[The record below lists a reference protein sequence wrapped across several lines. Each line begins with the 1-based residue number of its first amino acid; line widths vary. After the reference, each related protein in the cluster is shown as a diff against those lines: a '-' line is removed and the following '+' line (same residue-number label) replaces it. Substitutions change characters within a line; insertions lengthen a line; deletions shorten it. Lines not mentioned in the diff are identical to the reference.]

1 MTKQYD
7 ITIIGGGIVGLSTA
21 YKILEQKPDI
31 KLLILEKEPGVA
43 MHQTGNNSGVIHSGI
58 YYRPGSLR
66 ALNCINGYKQL
77 LEFSDREGIPYELC
91 GKIIVATDQNEKAI
105 LKTVYDRGIQN
116 GLDKIRM
123 ISVEEM
129 KEKEPHVFGVEAID
143 VPYAG
148 IIDFKVVANTLA
160 QIVTERQG
168 GEILLNQKVLNIY
181 THSGYSEVITDSEV
195 FSTKLVINTA
205 GLHSDEIG
213 ALTTPKLDLRI
224 IPFRGEYMTI
234 KKDREYLCRNLIYPT
249 PDPDFPWLGVHFTR
263 MIKGVVEAGPN
274 AVWAFKKEGY
284 KMSDVSLK
292 DMGKALGFPGFQKA
306 MFKFMGFG
314 IGEYYRSLNKAAFT
328 KGLQKLIPEI
338 RKEDLL
344 PGDTGVRALAVGRN
358 GELLDDFVFAENEW
372 AVNVLNAPS
381 PAATA
386 CLSIGDSVAEKALA
400 RF

>member
-1 MTKQYD
+1 MKYD
-7 ITIIGGGIVGLSTA
+7 VTIIGAGIVGLSTA
-21 YKILEQKPDI
+21 YKILEKRPNI
-31 KLLILEKEPGVA
+31 KLLMLEKEPGIG

-77 LEFSDREGIPYELC
+77 LEFSDRESIPYELC
-91 GKIIVATDQNEKAI
+91 GKIIVATDKKEQDI
-105 LKTVYDRGIQN
+105 LKTVYERGIQN

-123 ISVEEM
+123 ITAEEM

-148 IIDFKVVANTLA
+148 IIDFKIVADTLA
-160 QIVTERQG
+160 KIVSERQAG
-168 GEILLNQKVLNIY
+168 QILLNQKVLNIY
-181 THSGYSEVITDSEV
+181 THSGYSEIVTDKEV
-195 FSTKLVINTA
+195 FPTKLVINTA

-213 ALTTPKLDLRI
+213 ALTIPKPELRI
-224 IPFRGEYMTI
+224 IPFRGEYMKI
-234 KKDREYLCRNLIYPT
+234 KKEREYLCRNLIYPT

-263 MIKGVVEAGPN
+263 MIKGAVEAGPN

-284 KMSDVSLK
+284 KMSDVSLR
-292 DMGKALGFPGFQKA
+292 DIGKALAFPGFQKA

-314 IGEYYRSLNKAAFT
+314 IGEYYRSMNKAAFT
-328 KGLQKLIPEI
+328 RGLQKLVPEI
-338 RKEDLL
+338 RKEDLV
-344 PGDTGVRALAVGRN
+344 PGDVGVRALAIGRN

-386 CLSIGDSVAEKALA
+386 CLSIGESIAEKALA
-400 RF
+400 RFS

>member
-1 MTKQYD
+1 MKYD
-7 ITIIGGGIVGLSTA
+7 ITIIGAGIIGLSTA
-21 YKILEQKPDI
+21 YKILEKRPDI
-31 KLLILEKEPGVA
+31 KLLVLEKEPGVGL
-43 MHQTGNNSGVIHSGI
+43 HQTGNNSGVIHSGI

-91 GKIIVATDQNEKAI
+91 GKIIVAIDKKEQDV

-123 ISVEEM
+123 ITAEEM
-129 KEKEPHVFGVEAID
+129 KEKEPHVFGVEAVY

-148 IIDFKVVANTLA
+148 IIDFKVVADTLA
-160 QIVTERQG
+160 KIVTERQAG
-168 GEILLNQKVLNIY
+168 QILLNQKVLNIY
-181 THSGYSEVITDSEV
+181 THSGYSEIITDKEV
-195 FSTKLVINTA
+195 FPTKLVINTA

-213 ALTTPKLDLRI
+213 ALTIPKPDLRI
-224 IPFRGEYMTI
+224 IPFRGEYMKI
-234 KKDREYLCRNLIYPT
+234 KKEREHLCKNLIYPT

-263 MIKGVVEAGPN
+263 MIKGSVEAGPN

-284 KMSDVSLK
+284 KMSDVSLR
-292 DMGKALGFPGFQKA
+292 DIGKALGFPGFQKA

-328 KGLQKLIPEI
+328 RGLQKLVPEI
-338 RKEDLL
+338 RKEDLV
-344 PGDTGVRALAVGRN
+344 PGDVGVRALAIGRN

-386 CLSIGDSVAEKALA
+386 CLSIGESVAEKALA

>member
-1 MTKQYD
+1 MQYD
-7 ITIIGGGIVGLSTA
+7 ITIIGAGIVGLSTA
-21 YKILEQKPDI
+21 YKILEKKPDI
-31 KLLILEKEPGVA
+31 KLVILEKEPGVA

-77 LEFSDREGIPYELC
+77 LEFSDREEIPYELC
-91 GKIIVATDQNEKAI
+91 GKIIVATDEHEKLI
-105 LKTVYDRGIQN
+105 IKTVFDRGKQN
-116 GLDKIRM
+116 GLEKIRM

-129 KEKEPHVFGVEAID
+129 QEKEPHVFGVEAID

-148 IIDFKVVANTLA
+148 IIDFKLVAEKISK
-160 QIVTERQG
+160 IVTERQG
-168 GEILLNQKVLNIY
+168 GEIQLNQKVLNIY
-181 THSGYSEVITDSEV
+181 THSGYSEVVTDKEV

-213 ALTTPKLDLRI
+213 ALTIPKLDLRI
-224 IPFRGEYMTI
+224 IPFRGEYMSLI
-234 KKDREYLCRNLIYPT
+234 KEKEYLVNNLIYPT
-249 PDPDFPWLGVHFTR
+249 PDPDFPWLGIHFTR

-284 KMSDVSLK
+284 KMSDVSLR
-292 DMGKALGFPGFQKA
+292 DIGKALGFVGFRKA

-338 RKEDLL
+338 RKEDLV
-344 PGDTGVRALAVGRN
+344 PGETGVRALAVGQN

-400 RF
+400 RFS

>member
-1 MTKQYD
+1 MKYD
-7 ITIIGGGIVGLSTA
+7 VTIIGAGIVGLSTA
-21 YKILEQKPDI
+21 YKILEKRPNI
-31 KLLILEKEPGVA
+31 KLLMLEKEPGIG

-77 LEFSDREGIPYELC
+77 LEFSDRESIPYELC
-91 GKIIVATDQNEKAI
+91 GKIIVATDKKEQDI
-105 LKTVYDRGIQN
+105 LKTVYERGIQN

-123 ISVEEM
+123 ITAEEM

-148 IIDFKVVANTLA
+148 IIDFKIVADTLA
-160 QIVTERQG
+160 KIVSERQAG
-168 GEILLNQKVLNIY
+168 QILLNQKVLNIY
-181 THSGYSEVITDSEV
+181 THSGYSEIVTDKEV
-195 FSTKLVINTA
+195 FPTKLVINTA

-213 ALTTPKLDLRI
+213 ALTIPKPELRI
-224 IPFRGEYMTI
+224 IPFRGEYMKI
-234 KKDREYLCRNLIYPT
+234 KKEREYLCRNLIYPT

-263 MIKGVVEAGPN
+263 MIKGAVEAGPN

-284 KMSDVSLK
+284 KMSDVSLR
-292 DMGKALGFPGFQKA
+292 DIGKALAFPGFQKA

-314 IGEYYRSLNKAAFT
+314 IGEYYRSMNKAAFT
-328 KGLQKLIPEI
+328 RGLQKLVPEI
-338 RKEDLL
+338 RKEDLV
-344 PGDTGVRALAVGRN
+344 PGDVGVRALAIGRN

-386 CLSIGDSVAEKALA
+386 CLSIGESIAEKALA
-400 RF
+400 RFP

>member
-1 MTKQYD
+1 MKYD
-7 ITIIGGGIVGLSTA
+7 ITIIGAGIVGLSTA
-21 YKILEQKPDI
+21 YKILEKRPDI
-31 KLLILEKEPGVA
+31 KLLVLEKEPGVGL
-43 MHQTGNNSGVIHSGI
+43 HQTGNNSGVIHSGI

-91 GKIIVATDQNEKAI
+91 GKIIVAIDKKEQDV

-123 ISVEEM
+123 ITAEEM
-129 KEKEPHVFGVEAID
+129 KEKEPHVFGVEAVY

-148 IIDFKVVANTLA
+148 IIDFKVVADTLA
-160 QIVTERQG
+160 KIVTERQAG
-168 GEILLNQKVLNIY
+168 QILLNQKVLNIY
-181 THSGYSEVITDSEV
+181 THSGYSEIITDKEV
-195 FSTKLVINTA
+195 FPTKLVINTA

-213 ALTTPKLDLRI
+213 ALTIPKPDLRI
-224 IPFRGEYMTI
+224 IPFRGEYMKI
-234 KKDREYLCRNLIYPT
+234 KKEREHLCKNLIYPT

-263 MIKGVVEAGPN
+263 MIKGSVEAGPN

-284 KMSDVSLK
+284 KMSDVSLR
-292 DMGKALGFPGFQKA
+292 DIGKALGFPGFQKA

-328 KGLQKLIPEI
+328 RGLQKLVPEI
-338 RKEDLL
+338 RKEDLV
-344 PGDTGVRALAVGRN
+344 PGDVGVRALAIGRN

-386 CLSIGDSVAEKALA
+386 CLSIGESVAEKALA